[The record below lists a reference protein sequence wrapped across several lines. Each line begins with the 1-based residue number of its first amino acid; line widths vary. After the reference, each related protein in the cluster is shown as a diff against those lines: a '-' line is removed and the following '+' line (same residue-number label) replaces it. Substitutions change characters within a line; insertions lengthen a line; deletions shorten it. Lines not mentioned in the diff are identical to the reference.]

1 MNLSFVH
8 GLQSEWLKQRK
19 SFASWMVVLGAF
31 FTPVVIIVARLLHRE
46 ALPTLYSQEDFWSL
60 LWRNSW
66 ESAAIF
72 FLPMGGILATTLMA
86 QIEYKNNTWKLVHVL
101 PLSLA
106 TLYFSKLAI
115 VLVTLVRF
123 FLLFNLGIYLSA
135 ILPPLLVSGVPY
147 PKGPIPF
154 MRFLGEN
161 LLFFVDCLPIVALQ
175 YLISVRSRNFLA
187 PIGFGFLLWVGT
199 LAALSWRWN
208 FLSPYAY
215 TMIDY
220 LRAGNSGKVSLP
232 AVDIHLMAS
241 GYFLLFTVA
250 GYWLFATRKEKG

>member
-1 MNLSFVH
+1 MSLAFVH
-8 GLQSEWLKQRK
+8 SLQSEWLKQRK
-19 SFASWMVVLGAF
+19 SFASWMVLLGAF
-31 FTPVVIIVARLLHRE
+31 FTPAVIIVVRLLHRE
-46 ALPTLYSQEDFWSL
+46 TLPALYATDGFWAL
-60 LWRNSW
+60 LWKNSW

-72 FLPMGGILATTLMA
+72 FLPMGGILATTLMT
-86 QIEYKNNTWKLVHVL
+86 QIEYKNNAWKLVHVL

-106 TLYFSKLAI
+106 TIYFSKLAI
-115 VLVTLVRF
+115 ILLTLVQF
-123 FLLFNLGIYLSA
+123 FLLFNVGIYLSGV
-135 ILPPLLVSGVPY
+135 IPPLLVSGVPY

-154 MRFLGEN
+154 TRFLGEN

-175 YLISVRSRNFLA
+175 YLISLRSRNFLA

-208 FLSPYAY
+208 FLIPYAY

-220 LRAGNSGKVSLP
+220 LRAGNSSKVAAPL
-232 AVDIHLMAS
+232 VDIHWMAS

-250 GYWLFATRKEKG
+250 GYWLFSTRAEKG

>member
-1 MNLSFVH
+1 MSFVH
-8 GLQSEWLKQRK
+8 SLQSEWLKQRK
-19 SFASWMVVLGAF
+19 SLASWMVLLGAF
-31 FTPVVIIVARLLHRE
+31 FTPAVIIVARLLHGE
-46 ALPTLYSQEDFWSL
+46 GLPALYAADGFWTL

-72 FLPMGGILATTLMA
+72 FLPMGGILATTLMT
-86 QIEYKNNTWKLVHVL
+86 QLEYKNNAWKLVHVL

-115 VLVTLVRF
+115 ILLTLARF
-123 FLLFNLGIYLSA
+123 FLLFNVGIYLSA
-135 ILPPLLVSGVPY
+135 VIPALLVSGVPY

-154 MRFLGEN
+154 TRFLGEN

-175 YLISVRSRNFLA
+175 YLISLRSRNFLV

-208 FLSPYAY
+208 FLIPYAY

-220 LRAGNSGKVSLP
+220 LRAGNSSKVATPL
-232 AVDIHLMAS
+232 VDIHLMAG

-250 GYWLFATRKEKG
+250 GYWLFSTQKEKG